1 MEWLHTYCLKHHRW
15 LLWLA
20 FPLLSLLMHSVV
32 LDLPLQGIHAWRQC
46 ETASNVH
53 NFAFGDHD
61 ILNPHVFN
69 LEWEGGL
76 KRMEFPVMQWL
87 FALGLRVFGD
97 HVIVLR
103 LLSWILGFV
112 TLLGFY
118 ALVKWLFQDRFLA
131 LAGAWAWMFSPVIFY
146 YSINPLPDNFS
157 LMAAVW
163 GTAFFVNWHKTRGTW
178 PLLLSFACISLAT
191 ATKLPFV
198 VFAALPYSGLLAE
211 VYRARAKNIL
221 RVAALT
227 ITGTL
232 LLTPALLW
240 YAWVIPQWTG
250 NGVVKGILDSTQEDI
265 PLIVKSIG
273 KNILSILPELLLNY
287 AAVPFF
293 LLGIY
298 QIIRRKLFRHSLAF
312 PFGMLA
318 LGTGAYFIFEINMI
332 TSIHDYYL
340 FPFLPGIFLLV
351 AIGFRYVSQIVPP
364 RWRMVVLCLLLV
376 LPVTA
381 GLRSYPRWSEK
392 GMPKGML
399 ANVDALRNAVPAD
412 AKIIFGNDL
421 SPHISLYH
429 LRHFGWTVDETNLD
443 SLKLADWIQKGASYF
458 YSNSRDLEE
467 NGLIAPHLGK
477 MAGEWDGIRVW
488 EVR

>member
-1 MEWLHTYCLKHHRW
+1 MERLKAYCEKHSRW

-20 FPLLSLLMHSVV
+20 FPLLSLAMHSFIF
-32 LDLPLQGIHAWRQC
+32 DMPLQGIHAWRQC
-46 ETASNVH
+46 ETASNVQH
-53 NFAFGDHD
+53 FATGDLD
-61 ILNPHVFN
+61 IRNPHVYS

-87 FALGLRVFGD
+87 FSFGLRAFGD
-97 HVIVLR
+97 HVFVLR
-103 LLSWILGFV
+103 ILSW
-112 TLLGFY
+112 LLGF
-118 ALVKWLFQDRFLA
+118 LTMVGFFTLSKWLFKDTFLA

-163 GTAFFVNWHKTRGTW
+163 GTACFVKWHQNRSNWA
-178 PLLLSFACISLAT
+178 LLSCFALISLAA

-198 VFAALPYSGLLAE
+198 VFSALPFCGLLADL
-211 VYRARAKNIL
+211 YRARARNIL
-221 RVAALT
+221 KVMALA
-227 ITGTL
+227 IAGAIL
-232 LLTPALLW
+232 IAPALLW

-250 NGVVKGILDSTQEDI
+250 NGVVKGILDSTAEDI

-293 LLGIY
+293 LVGIL
-298 QIIRRKLFRHSLAF
+298 QIIRQKLYWHPLAF

-318 LGTGAYFIFEINMI
+318 LGVGAYFVFEINMI

-351 AIGFRYVSQIVPP
+351 LIGLRHLGNVNRPG
-364 RWRMVVLCLLLV
+364 WRVLALCLLLA
-376 LPVTA
+376 LPATA
-381 GLRSYPRWSEK
+381 GLRAYGRWSEK
-392 GMPKGML
+392 GMPVGL
-399 ANVDALRNAVPAD
+399 LSNVDALRAAVPAD
-412 AKIIFGNDL
+412 ARIIFGNDL

-429 LRHFGWTVDETNLD
+429 LRHFGWTLDESDVNPEKFED
-443 SLKLADWIQKGASYF
+443 WLKKGAAYL
-458 YSNSRDLEE
+458 YCNSRSLEQH
-467 NGLIAPHLGK
+467 GLVAPHLGE
-477 MAGEWDGIRVW
+477 MVGDWDGIRVW
-488 EVR
+488 RLR

>member
-1 MEWLHTYCLKHHRW
+1 MGQMQTYCRKHHRW

-20 FPLLSLLMHSVV
+20 FPLLSLLMHSFVF
-32 LDLPLQGIHAWRQC
+32 DLPLQGIHAWRQC
-46 ETASNVH
+46 ETASNIQH
-53 NFAFGDHD
+53 FAFGDHNL
-61 ILNPHVFN
+61 LNPHVYS

-87 FALGLRVFGD
+87 FSFGLRVFGD

-103 LLSWILGFV
+103 LLSWLVGFL
-112 TLLGFY
+112 TIIGFY
-118 ALVKWLFQDRFLA
+118 YLVKWLFKDTFLA
-131 LAGAWAWMFSPVIFY
+131 LAGAWAWMFSPMIFY

-163 GTAFFVNWHKTRGTW
+163 GTAFFVKWHQAHSVSS
-178 PLLLSFACISLAT
+178 LLLSFASISLAT

-198 VFAALPYSGLLAE
+198 VFAALPFCGLLTDLF
-211 VYRARAKNIL
+211 RARAKNIL
-221 RVAALT
+221 RVLALT
-227 ITGTL
+227 IAGTFL
-232 LLTPALLW
+232 LAPALLW

-265 PLIVKSIG
+265 PLIFKAIWENVV
-273 KNILSILPELLLNY
+273 SILPELMVNY
-287 AAVPFF
+287 AAVPF
-293 LLGIY
+293 LLIGIY
-298 QIIRRKLFRHSLAF
+298 QIIRKKLYKHALAF

-318 LGTGAYFIFEINMI
+318 FGTAAYFVFEINMI

-351 AIGFRYVSQIVPP
+351 VIGFRQGSRVAS
-364 RWRMVVLCLLLV
+364 RGWRTIVLCLLLI

-381 GLRSYPRWSEK
+381 GLRAYPRWNEK

-399 ANVDALRNAVPAD
+399 ANIDALRSAVPPN

-443 SLKLADWIQKGASYF
+443 SLKVADWIQKGATYF
-458 YSNSRDLEE
+458 YSDSRELEGNE
-467 NGLIAPHLGK
+467 VIAPHLGLLI
-477 MAGEWDGIRVW
+477 GEWDGIRVW
-488 EVR
+488 ELR